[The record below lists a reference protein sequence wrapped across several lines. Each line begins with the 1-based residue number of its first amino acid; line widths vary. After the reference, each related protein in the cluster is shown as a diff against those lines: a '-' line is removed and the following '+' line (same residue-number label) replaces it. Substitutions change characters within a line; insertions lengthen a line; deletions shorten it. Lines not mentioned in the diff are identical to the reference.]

1 MDKATIKISANS
13 RHQTAEFGIYGN
25 HQQDID
31 DGYLI
36 DFVSCFYLSDLL
48 NGLTD
53 KPHGNWYNQNIAYSV
68 KNEGVFKHSQS
79 GDLLTVTATLER

>member
-1 MDKATIKISANS
+1 MDKVTIKISANS
-13 RHQTAEFGIYGN
+13 KHQTAKFVVYGN

-31 DGYLI
+31 AGYLI
-36 DFVSCFYLSDLL
+36 DFVSCFDLSDLL

-53 KPHGNWYNQNIAYSV
+53 KPHGHWYKQNIAYSV
-68 KNEGVFKHSQS
+68 KNEGVFKHSPS